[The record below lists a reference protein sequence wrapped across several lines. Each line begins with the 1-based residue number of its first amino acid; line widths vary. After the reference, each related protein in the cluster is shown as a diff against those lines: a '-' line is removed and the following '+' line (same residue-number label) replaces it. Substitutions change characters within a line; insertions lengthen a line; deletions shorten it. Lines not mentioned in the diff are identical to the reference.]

1 MITSAGLFSS
11 IRASRLLSTDPDLG
25 LDLDNSSS
33 LKQFYDLVLAVLQLV
48 AATVL
53 SHGAQNKQ
61 TVEQARSFLQ
71 EHRLLMVGI
80 LKRESKVV
88 KYGQDP
94 KSAGEA
100 RDLEGILEELV
111 EVYTVLIV
119 ATGYLEV
126 KCFLSFVCPLLT
138 GVV

>member
-33 LKQFYDLVLAVLQLV
+33 LKQFYELVLAVLQLV

-61 TVEQARSFLQ
+61 TTDQARSFLR
-71 EHRLLMVGI
+71 EHRALMVGI

-88 KYGQDP
+88 KYAQDA
-94 KSAGEA
+94 AGNAGDA
-100 RDLEGILEELV
+100 RDLEGVLEELV

-126 KCFLSFVCPLLT
+126 CGFALIVC
-138 GVV
+138 